1 VIFTDKISI
10 KLTTGGE
17 FMLGKSFERI
27 DLINKALDGS
37 WQKNNTIANNIANVN
52 TPGYKRQTV
61 NFEEVLRSELNKS
74 SITKMTLT
82 NPGHIDPLH
91 SNEIKVETIQNT
103 SYRVDNNNVDID
115 VENAEMAKN
124 TLYYN
129 ALVSQI
135 NGQYSRLKSVF
146 NINK

>member
-1 VIFTDKISI
+1 
-10 KLTTGGE
+10 
-17 FMLGKSFERI
+17 MLNKSFDRI
-27 DLINKALDGS
+27 NLLNKALDGA
-37 WQKNNTIANNIANVN
+37 WLKNSAISNNIANVN

-61 NFEEVLRSELNKS
+61 NFEEVLRTEIAKS
-74 SITKMTLT
+74 SSAQMKKT
-82 NPGHIDPLH
+82 NPKHMDHMGNGQI
-91 SNEIKVETIQNT
+91 SIEEQANT
-103 SYRVDNNNVDID
+103 SYRVDDNNVDID

-129 ALVSQI
+129 AVINSV

>member
-1 VIFTDKISI
+1 
-10 KLTTGGE
+10 
-17 FMLGKSFERI
+17 MLNKSFDRI
-27 DLINKALDGS
+27 NLLNKALDGS
-37 WQKNNTIANNIANVN
+37 WLKNSAISNNIANVN

-61 NFEEVLRSELNKS
+61 NFEDVLRTELAKS
-74 SITKMTLT
+74 TQTSMVKT
-82 NPGHIDPLH
+82 NPKHMDHPGTGSI
-91 SNEIKVETIQNT
+91 SVEEQTGT
-103 SYRVDNNNVDID
+103 SYRVDDNNIDID

-129 ALVSQI
+129 AVVNSL

>member
-1 VIFTDKISI
+1 
-10 KLTTGGE
+10 
-17 FMLGKSFERI
+17 MLGKSFERI

-61 NFEEVLRSELNKS
+61 NFEDVLRSELNKS
-74 SITKMTLT
+74 NSVKMKLT
-82 NPGHIDPLH
+82 NQGHMDPSYPG
-91 SNEIKVETIQNT
+91 EIKVETIQNT
-103 SYRVDNNNVDID
+103 SYRVDDNNVDID

-129 ALVSQI
+129 ALVSSI

>member
-1 VIFTDKISI
+1 
-10 KLTTGGE
+10 
-17 FMLGKSFERI
+17 MLNKSFDRI
-27 DLINKALDGS
+27 NLLNKALDGA
-37 WQKNNTIANNIANVN
+37 WLKNSAISNNIANVN

-61 NFEEVLRSELNKS
+61 NFEEVLRTEIAKS
-74 SITKMTLT
+74 SSAQMIKT
-82 NPGHIDPLH
+82 NPKHMDHMGNGQI
-91 SNEIKVETIQNT
+91 SIEEQANT
-103 SYRVDNNNVDID
+103 SYRVDDNNVDID

-129 ALVSQI
+129 AVINSV

>member
-1 VIFTDKISI
+1 
-10 KLTTGGE
+10 
-17 FMLGKSFERI
+17 MLSKSFERI

-61 NFEEVLRSELNKS
+61 NFEEVLRNELNKS
-74 SITKMTLT
+74 NSVKMTLT
-82 NPGHIDPLH
+82 DKGHMDPSHPG
-91 SNEIKVETIQNT
+91 EIKVETIQNT
-103 SYRVDNNNVDID
+103 SYRVDDNNVDID

-129 ALVSQI
+129 ALVSSI